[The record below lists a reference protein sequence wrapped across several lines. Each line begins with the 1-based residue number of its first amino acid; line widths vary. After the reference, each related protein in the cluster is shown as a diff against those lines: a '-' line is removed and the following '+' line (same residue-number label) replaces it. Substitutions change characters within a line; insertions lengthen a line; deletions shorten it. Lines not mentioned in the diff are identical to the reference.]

1 MSSIINDKWCDNRKE
16 NDEEEAER
24 IVKTAAKLIF
34 RDIRSTKFD
43 KDYSPE
49 TSLVEGL
56 DANIECLLT
65 YLRLFLQHLRKPI
78 HQASIGQSIVHVSKP
93 RSCLAPI
100 PFGLGV
106 EMDNVLG
113 SKWAIE
119 ELHSLGYSVSYA
131 EVNVFNQSV
140 TKNED
145 VSEYLKTNLRGS
157 FTQFMCD
164 NVDHNTMTIDG
175 KNSFHAMGLCCA
187 TVCRG
192 GGELKLKDAVKREQ
206 KKRVAT

>member
-1 MSSIINDKWCDNRKE
+1 M
-16 NDEEEAER
+16 
-24 IVKTAAKLIF
+24 
-34 RDIRSTKFD
+34 
-43 KDYSPE
+43 
-49 TSLVEGL
+49 
-56 DANIECLLT
+56 
-65 YLRLFLQHLRKPI
+65 
-78 HQASIGQSIVHVSKP
+78 HVSKP

-106 EMDNVLG
+106 EMDYVLG

-131 EVNVFNQSV
+131 EVNVFKQSV

-175 KNSFHAMGLCCA
+175 KNSFRAMGLCCA

-206 KKRVAT
+206 KKRVADVIKGKEIPIYSYESSINALSKAKFKRFGDLFLPCSNASLAAKLDLMFHFSRFFNDEQPSCSGYMSIHCHGSHN

>member
-1 MSSIINDKWCDNRKE
+1 M
-16 NDEEEAER
+16 
-24 IVKTAAKLIF
+24 
-34 RDIRSTKFD
+34 
-43 KDYSPE
+43 
-49 TSLVEGL
+49 
-56 DANIECLLT
+56 
-65 YLRLFLQHLRKPI
+65 
-78 HQASIGQSIVHVSKP
+78 HVSKP

-119 ELHSLGYSVSYA
+119 ELHSLGDSVIQYIQI
-131 EVNVFNQSV
+131 F
-140 TKNED
+140 
-145 VSEYLKTNLRGS
+145 RGS

-175 KNSFHAMGLCCA
+175 KNSFHVIGLCCA

-206 KKRVAT
+206 KKRVADVIKDKETPIYSYESLINALSKVKFKRFGDLFLPCSNVSFAAKLDLMFHFSRFFNDKQPSWCQFNVTVLTTESQQSLFCQSLT